1 MNKRILIT
9 GGSGFVGRQVINSLE
24 NENVDITIVIRGEK
38 NNIFDKNKNIKKIII
53 TNNLF
58 VESEKWFKD
67 VLNNIDIIIHL
78 AWYVEPKD
86 YLQSIKNIECM
97 QGTINIAKVAIS
109 AGVRR
114 FIGIG
119 TCFEYEFN
127 NEIITTETNLK
138 PTTPYAAA
146 KAATFLALSQL
157 LPSQSIEFA
166 WCRLFYL
173 YGEGEKPERLVPY
186 IKNKMSK
193 GEVVELTSGNQIRDY
208 LDVKEAGSLI
218 TKVALGSLQGPINIC
233 SGVPVSI
240 RSFAEKIA
248 EEFNQIKLLK
258 FGARPEN
265 KTDPIYVVGD
275 AENINKFK

>member
-1 MNKRILIT
+1 MKRRILIT
-9 GGSGFVGRQVINSLE
+9 GASGFVGRQVINSLE

-38 NNIFDKNKNIKKIII
+38 NNIFINNKNIKKIIT

-58 VESEKWFKD
+58 VESEKWWEDILTK
-67 VLNNIDIIIHL
+67 IDTIIHL
-78 AWYVEPKD
+78 AWYVETKD
-86 YLQSIKNIECM
+86 YLQSIKNIECL
-97 QGTINIAKVAIS
+97 QGTISIAKAAIS
-109 AGVRR
+109 TGVSR

-127 NEIITTETNLK
+127 NEIISTETNLK
-138 PTTPYAAA
+138 PNTPYAAS

-173 YGEGEKPERLVPY
+173 YGEGEKSERLVPY
-186 IKNKMSK
+186 IKNKISK
-193 GEVVELTSGNQIRDY
+193 GETVELTSGNQIRDY
-208 LDVKEAGSLI
+208 LDVKEAGYLI

-248 EEFNQIKLLK
+248 EEFNQKKLLK
-258 FGARPEN
+258 FGARQEN
-265 KTDPIYVVGD
+265 KTDPMYIVGD
-275 AENINKFK
+275 AEKINKLK

>member
-1 MNKRILIT
+1 MKRRILIT
-9 GGSGFVGRQVINSLE
+9 GASGFVGRQVINSLE

-38 NNIFDKNKNIKKIII
+38 NNIFINNKNIKKIIT

-58 VESEKWFKD
+58 VESEKWWEDILTK
-67 VLNNIDIIIHL
+67 IDTIIHL
-78 AWYVEPKD
+78 AWYVETKD
-86 YLQSIKNIECM
+86 YLQSIKNIECL
-97 QGTINIAKVAIS
+97 QGTISIAKAAIS
-109 AGVRR
+109 TGVSR

-127 NEIITTETNLK
+127 NEIISTETNLK
-138 PTTPYAAA
+138 PNTPYAAS

-186 IKNKMSK
+186 IKNKISK
-193 GEVVELTSGNQIRDY
+193 GETVELTSGNQIRDY
-208 LDVKEAGSLI
+208 LDVKEAGYLI

-248 EEFNQIKLLK
+248 EEFNQKKLLK

-265 KTDPIYVVGD
+265 KTDPMYIVGD

>member
-24 NENVDITIVIRGEK
+24 HENVDITIVIRGEK
-38 NNIFDKNKNIKKIII
+38 NNLIYNNKNIKKIIT

-58 VESEKWFKD
+58 VESEKWWKD
-67 VLNNIDIIIHL
+67 ILNNIDIIIHL
-78 AWYVEPKD
+78 AWYVEHKD

-119 TCFEYEFN
+119 TCFEYEFK

-186 IKNKMSK
+186 IKNKISK

-208 LDVKEAGSLI
+208 LDVKEAGSMI
-218 TKVALGSLQGPINIC
+218 TKVALGCLQGPINIC

-240 RSFAEKIA
+240 RTLAEKIA
-248 EEFNQIKLLK
+248 DEYGKRDLLK
-258 FGARPEN
+258 FGIKPSN
-265 KTDPIYVVGD
+265 ITDPEYVVGTLF
-275 AENINKFK
+275 IY

>member
-1 MNKRILIT
+1 MKRRILIT
-9 GGSGFVGRQVINSLE
+9 GASGFVGRQVINSLE

-38 NNIFDKNKNIKKIII
+38 NNLFFNNKNIKKIIT

-58 VESEKWFKD
+58 VESEKWWEDILTK
-67 VLNNIDIIIHL
+67 IDTIIHL
-78 AWYVEPKD
+78 AWYVEHKD

-208 LDVKEAGSLI
+208 LDVKEAGSMI
-218 TKVALGSLQGPINIC
+218 TKVALGCLQGPINIC

-240 RSFAEKIA
+240 RTLAEKIA
-248 EEFNQIKLLK
+248 DEYGKRDLLK
-258 FGARPEN
+258 FGIKPSN
-265 KTDPIYVVGD
+265 ITDPEYVVGTLF
-275 AENINKFK
+275 IY

>member
-1 MNKRILIT
+1 MKRRILIT
-9 GGSGFVGRQVINSLE
+9 GASGFVGRQVINSLE

-38 NNIFDKNKNIKKIII
+38 NNLFMNNKNIKKIIT

-58 VESEKWFKD
+58 VESEKWWEDILTK
-67 VLNNIDIIIHL
+67 IDTIIHL
-78 AWYVEPKD
+78 AWYVETKD
-86 YLQSIKNIECM
+86 YLQSIKNIECL
-97 QGTINIAKVAIS
+97 QGTISIAKAAIS
-109 AGVRR
+109 TGVSR

-127 NEIITTETNLK
+127 NEIISTETNLK
-138 PTTPYAAA
+138 PNTPYAAS

-173 YGEGEKPERLVPY
+173 YGEGEKSERLVPY
-186 IKNKMSK
+186 IKNKISK
-193 GEVVELTSGNQIRDY
+193 GETVELTSGNQIRDY
-208 LDVKEAGSLI
+208 LDVKEAGYLI

-248 EEFNQIKLLK
+248 EEFNQKKLLK

-265 KTDPIYVVGD
+265 KTDPMYIVGD

>member
-1 MNKRILIT
+1 MKRRILIT
-9 GGSGFVGRQVINSLE
+9 GASGFVGRQVINSLE
-24 NENVDITIVIRGEK
+24 NENVDIIIVIRGEK
-38 NNIFDKNKNIKKIII
+38 NNLFINNKNIKKIIT

-58 VESEKWFKD
+58 VESEKWWEDILTK
-67 VLNNIDIIIHL
+67 IDTIIHL
-78 AWYVEPKD
+78 AWYVETKD
-86 YLQSIKNIECM
+86 YLQSIKNIECL
-97 QGTINIAKVAIS
+97 QGTISIAKAAIS
-109 AGVRR
+109 TGVSR

-127 NEIITTETNLK
+127 NEIISTETNLK
-138 PTTPYAAA
+138 PNTPYAAS

-166 WCRLFYL
+166 WCRLFNL

-186 IKNKMSK
+186 IKNKISK
-193 GEVVELTSGNQIRDY
+193 GEAVELTSGNQIRDY
-208 LDVKEAGSLI
+208 LDVKEAGYLI

-248 EEFNQIKLLK
+248 EEFNQKKLLK

-265 KTDPIYVVGD
+265 KTDPMYIVGD

>member
-1 MNKRILIT
+1 MKRRILIT
-9 GGSGFVGRQVINSLE
+9 GASGFVGRQVINSLE

-38 NNIFDKNKNIKKIII
+38 NNLFINNKNIKKIIT

-58 VESEKWFKD
+58 VESEKWWEDILTK
-67 VLNNIDIIIHL
+67 IDTIIHL
-78 AWYVEPKD
+78 AWYVETKD
-86 YLQSIKNIECM
+86 YLQSIKNIECL
-97 QGTINIAKVAIS
+97 QGTINIAKAAIS
-109 AGVRR
+109 TEVSR

-127 NEIITTETNLK
+127 NEIISTETNLK
-138 PTTPYAAA
+138 PNTPYAAS
-146 KAATFLALSQL
+146 KAATFFALSQL

-173 YGEGEKPERLVPY
+173 FGEGEKPERLAPY
-186 IKNKMSK
+186 IKNKISK
-193 GEVVELTSGNQIRDY
+193 GETVELTSGNQIRDY
-208 LDVKEAGSLI
+208 LDVKEAGYLI

-233 SGVPVSI
+233 SGVPISI

-248 EEFNQIKLLK
+248 EESDQKKLLK
-258 FGARPEN
+258 FGARQEN
-265 KTDPIYVVGD
+265 KTDPMYIVGD